1 MFGGVGLCRRSRFF
15 ALIAGDTLYLKVDDT
30 TRADYE
36 AERNEA
42 LQALSASQRDDAVLR
57 GAGSG
62 IGERGRPGTLGAKSR
77 CGRRARGTGAFI
89 QAKQQTEVHVKRIP
103 IVAAV
108 FAAVSIASAASMFSS
123 GQQPPSTAPPSW
135 TLTEDQIR
143 EVVNRVRAGRDL
155 TPKAWPGGARV
166 AVGLSFDL
174 DNETGSL
181 RDNITSPSLLS
192 QGEYGSRAGL
202 PRVLALLDRHQIA
215 ASFFVP
221 AVSALLHQDSMKA
234 IIASRR
240 HEVGLHG
247 WIHERN
253 SQLDRATERD
263 LLGRAAKTLETITG
277 ARPAGM
283 RTPSWD
289 YSPHT
294 IEIAKELGL
303 VYDSSLMA
311 DDRPY
316 EVLAAG
322 QPTGI
327 VELPVEW
334 ILDDYPYFWMDRPST
349 VRPTMTPDEVFS
361 IWKAEFDGAYDE
373 RGMFILTMHPHVI
386 GHRAR
391 AAMLERLITYMKS
404 KPGVWF
410 ATHEQIARHVKG
422 QGTRDKG

>member
-1 MFGGVGLCRRSRFF
+1 V
-15 ALIAGDTLYLKVDDT
+15 
-30 TRADYE
+30 TRAC
-36 AERNEA
+36 
-42 LQALSASQRDDAVLR
+42 V
-57 GAGSG
+57 AGVVVVVVF
-62 IGERGRPGTLGAKSR
+62 LG
-77 CGRRARGTGAFI
+77 
-89 QAKQQTEVHVKRIP
+89 
-103 IVAAV
+103 
-108 FAAVSIASAASMFSS
+108 SAASMFPLVR
-123 GQQPPSTAPPSW
+123 QAPPAGAPPW

-143 EVVNRVRAGRDL
+143 EIVNRVRAGRDL
-155 TPKAWPGGARV
+155 TPKAWPNGARV

-181 RDNITSPSLLS
+181 RDNLASPSVLS

-202 PRVLALLDRHQIA
+202 PRVLGLLDRHRIA

-221 AVSALLHQDSMKA
+221 AVSAILHPDSITA
-234 IIASRR
+234 ITASRR

-263 LLGRAAKTLETITG
+263 LLTRAAKTLETMTG

-294 IEIAKELGL
+294 IEIARELGL

-322 QPTGI
+322 TPTGI

-334 ILDDYPYFWMDRPST
+334 ILDDYPYFWMDRAST

-391 AAMLERLITYMKS
+391 AAMLERLIVYMKS

-410 ATHEQIARHVKG
+410 ATHEQIARHVKE
-422 QGTRDKG
+422 QGTRNKG

>member
-1 MFGGVGLCRRSRFF
+1 
-15 ALIAGDTLYLKVDDT
+15 
-30 TRADYE
+30 
-36 AERNEA
+36 
-42 LQALSASQRDDAVLR
+42 
-57 GAGSG
+57 
-62 IGERGRPGTLGAKSR
+62 
-77 CGRRARGTGAFI
+77 
-89 QAKQQTEVHVKRIP
+89 VKRP
-103 IVAAV
+103 ALVTIVMVLAV
-108 FAAVSIASAASMFSS
+108 MLLPAVA
-123 GQQPPSTAPPSW
+123 QQPAQSGAPAW
-135 TLTEDQIR
+135 TLSDGQIR
-143 EVVNRVRAGRDL
+143 EIVGRVRAGRDL
-155 TPKAWPGGARV
+155 SPQSWPGSTRV

-174 DNETGSL
+174 DNETGTL
-181 RDNITSPSLLS
+181 RDNNSSPALLS

-202 PRVLALLDRHQIA
+202 PRVLALLDKQAVA

-221 AVSALLHQDSMKA
+221 AVSAMLHQDSMKA
-234 IIASRR
+234 IIQSKR

-253 SQLDRATERD
+253 SQLDAGTERE
-263 LLGRAAKTLETITG
+263 LLTRASKTLEAATG
-277 ARPAGM
+277 KRPVGM

-294 IEIAKELGL
+294 IQIAKELGL
-303 VYDSSLMA
+303 LYDSSLMA

-334 ILDDYPYFWMDRPST
+334 ILDDYPYFWMDRSST
-349 VRPTMTPDEVFS
+349 VRPTMTPDEVYS
-361 IWKAEFDGAYDE
+361 IWKAEFDVAYEE

-391 AAMLERLITYMKS
+391 MAMLDRLVTYMKS

-410 ATHEQIARHVKG
+410 ATHEQIARHVQKG
-422 QGTRDKG
+422 GDR